1 MIGSTQNLQLEPH
14 LTASLQKLATS
25 VETFPSVSKSLGF
38 LFTTDFVSEF
48 YYLFFA
54 HKFLDDIYFPL
65 ATRRAFSSFIYMG
78 FNLFLLFFFLFLWL
92 FVCVPHDFIL
102 WGFVLVSGL
111 TFNLSTAAILNH
123 PHIEAAEATF
133 NCDMRR
139 RAVSSLYRCHCPFS
153 AAFLYMTNQLGAFA
167 HSASLCVCVCVR
179 VLV

>member
-1 MIGSTQNLQLEPH
+1 MIYIFRLRHDEHFH
-14 LTASLQKLATS
+14 LLFIWVL
-25 VETFPSVSKSLGF
+25 TFF
-38 LFTTDFVSEF
+38 CF
-48 YYLFFA
+48 
-54 HKFLDDIYFPL
+54 
-65 ATRRAFSSFIYMG
+65 
-78 FNLFLLFFFLFLWL
+78 FFFLFLWL
-92 FVCVPHDFIL
+92 FVCFPHDFIL

-153 AAFLYMTNQLGAFA
+153 AAFLYMTNQLGASVFA